1 MPSLDKKQNVNKSLM
16 ARISEAHPT
25 GYNAEVSLNTGE
37 RINDRFGTS
46 KK

>member
-1 MPSLDKKQNVNKSLM
+1 M

-25 GYNAEVSLNTGE
+25 GYYDEVSLNTGE
-37 RINDRFGTS
+37 RVVDRFGTS